1 MPGNQKWAANYFAR
15 FGEAVMS
22 RIGKKPVVLPATV
35 KANLQGQ
42 SLSIQGPKGKLDLNV
57 HSRLK
62 VAINNNQIEVSRP
75 TNIRTDRALH
85 GLTRSLIQNMV
96 LGVTQGYLKELEI
109 VGVGFK
115 AQVKGKILNLALG
128 YTHPI
133 DFHIPEGIE
142 IKCPN
147 PTRVSVTGMDKQKVG
162 QVASEIRLFY
172 EPEPYKGKGIHYVG
186 EVIRRKQGKTVG

>member
-1 MPGNQKWAANYFAR
+1 
-15 FGEAVMS
+15 MS
-22 RIGKKPVVLPATV
+22 RIGKKPITIPSGV
-35 KANLQGQ
+35 KVAAQGLNV
-42 SLSIQGPKGKLDLNV
+42 SVQGPKGKLDIKIHPRV
-57 HSRLK
+57 K
-62 VAINNNQIEVSRP
+62 VAVSNEKVEVTRP
-75 TNIRTDRALH
+75 TDNRVDRELH

-96 LGVTQGYLKELEI
+96 VGVTQGYTKELEI

-115 AQVKGKILNLALG
+115 AIVKGKILNLALG

-133 DFHIPEGIE
+133 DFNIPEGIE

-147 PTRVSVTGMDKQKVG
+147 PTRVVVTGSDKQKVG
-162 QVASEIRLFY
+162 QVAAEIRGFY

>member
-1 MPGNQKWAANYFAR
+1 
-15 FGEAVMS
+15 MS
-22 RIGKKPVVLPATV
+22 RIGKKPITLPSGV
-35 KANLQGQ
+35 KAAVQGLNLTV
-42 SLSIQGPKGKLDLNV
+42 QGPKGKLDMKL
-57 HSRLK
+57 HPRLK
-62 VAINNNQIEVSRP
+62 IAVSADKVEVTRP
-75 TNIRTDRALH
+75 TDIRTDRALH

-96 LGVTQGYLKELEI
+96 TGVTAGYMKELEI

-115 AQVKGKILNLALG
+115 AIVKGKILNLALG

-133 DFHIPEGIE
+133 DYHIPDGIE

-147 PTRVSVTGMDKQKVG
+147 PTRVTVSGMDKQMVG
-162 QVASEIRLFY
+162 QAAAEIRGYY